1 MTPDEYKTME
11 AKRAE
16 RKASLQKMME
26 DAMKDTAELDR
37 NPGPYTW
44 GMAFYDGWFIQ
55 FFDRDGKPCL
65 GNDLRE
71 PEDAAWLLT
80 MLNRPYAPAIK

>member
-1 MTPDEYKTME
+1 MTPEERHDVEVKREQRKHYLE
-11 AKRAE
+11 A
-16 RKASLQKMME
+16 MMTE
-26 DAMKDTAELDR
+26 ALKDTAELER
-37 NPGPYTW
+37 HAGPYTW
-44 GMAFYDGWFIQ
+44 GMAFHDGWFIQ

-80 MLNRPYAPAIK
+80 MLNRPYAATV